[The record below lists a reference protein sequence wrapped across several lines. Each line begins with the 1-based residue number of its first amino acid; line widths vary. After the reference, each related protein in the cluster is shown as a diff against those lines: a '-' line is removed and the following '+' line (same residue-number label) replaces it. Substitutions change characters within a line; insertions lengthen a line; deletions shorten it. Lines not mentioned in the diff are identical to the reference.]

1 MHSCLLCPLWLF
13 MLTNVD
19 YLLQLSI
26 SLDLLWLNY
35 VISSTGR
42 YLNAIQTNAH
52 HLLRYL
58 ATAAI
63 VNKRRRN
70 VLKELIK
77 VIQQE
82 RYTYSDPVTEFLE
95 CLYVN
100 YDFDGA
106 QKKLRECE
114 EVWRKAHVQYVALQ
128 ICKILSVT
136 ILICLE
142 THVVS
147 LVISAA
153 DCERLFLG
161 QAIIRQWFCDHS
173 IEGRV
178 HGKCSSVHFWDL
190 LSHPPVHWHR
200 NARSEA
206 EHELRWCRKMD
217 REPHS

>member
-1 MHSCLLCPLWLF
+1 MASLICSSLKGIILLVHSMFGYTWKLICTCVIVSCLDVACSQIWTCLQVL
-13 MLTNVD
+13 NI
-19 YLLQLSI
+19 LLLDVASSI
-26 SLDLLWLNY
+26 EPSFIIY
-35 VISSTGR
+35 CR

-100 YDFDGA
+100 YDFEGA

-114 EVWRKAHVQYVALQ
+114 EVRP
-128 ICKILSVT
+128 
-136 ILICLE
+136 
-142 THVVS
+142 
-147 LVISAA
+147 
-153 DCERLFLG
+153 
-161 QAIIRQWFCDHS
+161 
-173 IEGRV
+173 
-178 HGKCSSVHFWDL
+178 WDL
-190 LSHPPVHWHR
+190 VMYVTCALFKFWSSFYKSSSYKSFLWLVP
-200 NARSEA
+200 
-206 EHELRWCRKMD
+206 
-217 REPHS
+217 